1 MNTKKANT
9 AYPIH
14 PLMEERWSPRAFA
27 RGIILDSEIHS
38 LMEAARWAPSSM
50 NEQPWRFIVSKNPS
64 KSFINML
71 DTLMD
76 TNKIWAKE
84 SMALIVV
91 LARTTFQRDGSV
103 NKHAFHDTGFAVG
116 QICLQ
121 ATSMGFHTHQLG
133 GIYYD
138 TIKEVFSVP
147 KDEEV
152 VCIIA
157 VGKLGNPDILSEDL
171 QKREVSTRQR
181 KPIEDFYTFL
191 KE

>member
-50 NEQPWRFIVSKNPS
+50 NEQPWRFIVSKNPR

-91 LARTTFQRDGSV
+91 LARTTFQRDG
-103 NKHAFHDTGFAVG
+103 
-116 QICLQ
+116 
-121 ATSMGFHTHQLG
+121 
-133 GIYYD
+133 
-138 TIKEVFSVP
+138 
-147 KDEEV
+147 
-152 VCIIA
+152 VC
-157 VGKLGNPDILSEDL
+157 
-171 QKREVSTRQR
+171 
-181 KPIEDFYTFL
+181 
-191 KE
+191 